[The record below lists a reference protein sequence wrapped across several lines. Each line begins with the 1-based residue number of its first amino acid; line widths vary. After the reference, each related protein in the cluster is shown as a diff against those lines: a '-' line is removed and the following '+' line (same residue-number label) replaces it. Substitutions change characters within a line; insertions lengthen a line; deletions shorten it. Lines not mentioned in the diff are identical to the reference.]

1 MSIQEN
7 RFADIANAIREKDGT
22 TAPIKALDF
31 AERIRSLSAGGGG
44 GGGGYISVLESYDGN
59 YVVYKGSVRLPE
71 FAAVFCD
78 PGCEVLEEYA

>member
-31 AERIRSLSAGGGG
+31 AERVRSLSAGG
-44 GGGGYISVLESYDGN
+44 GGGGYISVLEGYDGN

>member
-31 AERIRSLSAGGGG
+31 AARIRSLSAGGGG
-44 GGGGYISVLESYDGN
+44 GGYISVLEGYDGN